1 MQPGTQPG
9 DAPMK
14 RREENKSGKSAT
26 AEAKGADGMAVMTMV
41 QAINSALKHEMR
53 NDSRVVVLGE
63 DVGVNGGV
71 FRCTEGLFQEFGGDR
86 VIDTPLAE
94 SGIIGC
100 AIGMAMY
107 GLVPVPEIQ
116 FSDFIYPAF
125 DQIVSEAAKMRYRSG
140 GEFTVPMTIRT
151 PIGGG
156 IRGGH
161 YHSQSPEAYFA
172 HTPGLKVVV
181 PSTPGD
187 AKGLLLASIRDPDP
201 VLFMEPKAI
210 YRTLELKEEVPE
222 GEHLVPIGK
231 VRLVREGKHATLIA
245 WGAMVDK
252 CTKAAEQ
259 CAADGIECEVIDVRT
274 LVPLDEA
281 AILESVKK
289 TGRAVIVYEA
299 PRTGGFGGEISAILA
314 EKAIEYLEAPIVRV
328 TGFDTPFPYTLESV
342 YMPEPGRI
350 REAVQKV
357 VNF

>member
-1 MQPGTQPG
+1 
-9 DAPMK
+9 
-14 RREENKSGKSAT
+14 
-26 AEAKGADGMAVMTMV
+26 MAVMTMV
-41 QAINSALKHEMR
+41 QAINGALKLEMR
-53 NDSRVVVLGE
+53 RDDRVVVLGE
-63 DVGVNGGV
+63 DVGLNGGV

-86 VIDTPLAE
+86 VMDTPLAE
-94 SGIIGC
+94 SGIIGT

-161 YHSQSPEAYFA
+161 YHSQSPETYFA

-181 PSTPGD
+181 PATPSD

-210 YRTLELKEEVPE
+210 YRTLKEEVPE
-222 GEHLVPIGK
+222 HDYTVPLGK
-231 VRLVREGKHATLIA
+231 ARVVREGGSATLIA
-245 WGAMVDK
+245 WGAMVEK
-252 CTKAAEQ
+252 CEKAAVEL
-259 CAADGIECEVIDVRT
+259 AGEGIECEVVDVRT
-274 LVPLDEA
+274 LVPLDEET
-281 AILESVKK
+281 ILQSVKK

-314 EKAIEYLEAPIVRV
+314 EKAIEWLEAPIVRV
-328 TGFDTPFPYTLESV
+328 TGFDTPFPYALESL
-342 YMPEPGRI
+342 YMPEVGRI

-357 VNF
+357 VKF